1 MIIGELGHPS
11 APAAETIAALEQAW
25 GIDLP
30 LAAGVVEVL
39 LDGGLH
45 RLADMVARSGVSRE
59 GVKQVL
65 NVLGDDVESSGR
77 EVRLRADRID
87 GLRAALP
94 QPPPP
99 ELDER
104 LNDVIAAA
112 RADLPPLRRDLD
124 HVPATLETIR
134 RRARWLVGRFHLR
147 GRRILVLGDR
157 DLTGLAVAVL
167 EPSVSVAV
175 VDIDD
180 AILAVIARHAQ
191 RIGVNVGTWFAD
203 LRVGL
208 PEGLQASADLAFS
221 DPPYTPEG
229 IALFAQ
235 RGLDGLART
244 SWARIG
250 LCHGTGERQ
259 VELSF
264 QVQRALARLGLVFE
278 TVLPGF
284 NVYEGAE
291 SLGSRSALYLCRP
304 TKRAWKPSTTHN
316 GPARIYSHGT
326 TALEAR
332 SRLPA
337 DLAAQA
343 DPDRDELLIG
353 DGWDDKRA
361 IPIPEYVATLTGAAV
376 GIRHRAAAADGV
388 RIDLTAG
395 FAAQLPRILLLGPG
409 KTITA
414 VVAADEGLPLLEAHK
429 DLHRLIRSGYSLTVH
444 RPSLGIAVVE
454 RRAAEHDSPLAAAA
468 AELARR
474 TGAVAVN
481 ALREALVA
489 SSLKSAERLTKN
501 AARAILTEADLP
513 AAASETRLAELT
525 LADLDA
531 AARVLTRTLEPA
543 L

>member
-1 MIIGELGHPS
+1 MTETRNAPTS
-11 APAAETIAALEQAW
+11 AAGMVAALEQAW
-25 GIDLP
+25 GIDLL
-30 LAAGVVEVL
+30 LAVGVVEAL
-39 LDGGLH
+39 LDGRLH
-45 RLADMVARSGVSRE
+45 RLADLVARSGVSRE

-65 NVLGDDVESSGR
+65 IALGDDVESSDR

-87 GLRAALP
+87 ELRAVLP

-99 ELDER
+99 ELDEH
-104 LNDVIAAA
+104 LDGVIAAA
-112 RADLPPLRRDLD
+112 RADLPPPRRDLD
-124 HVPATLETIR
+124 HVPATLETVR
-134 RRARWLVGRFHLR
+134 HRARWLVERFHLR
-147 GRRILVLGDR
+147 GRRLVVLGDR

-167 EPSVSVAV
+167 EPSASVAV
-175 VDIDD
+175 VDVDD
-180 AILAVIARHAQ
+180 AVLAVIARHAE
-191 RIGVNVGTWFAD
+191 RVGVDVRTWFAD

-244 SWARIG
+244 GWARIG

-259 VELSF
+259 IELSF

-284 NVYEGAE
+284 NAYEGAE
-291 SLGSRSALYLCRP
+291 ALGSRSALYLCRP
-304 TKRAWKPSTTHN
+304 TKRAWKRNETQD
-316 GPARIYSHGT
+316 GRARIYSHGV

-337 DLAAQA
+337 GLAAQA
-343 DPDRDELLIG
+343 DARRDELLVG
-353 DGWDDKRA
+353 DGWGDRRA
-361 IPIPEYVATLTGAAV
+361 ISVPEYVTTLTGAAV
-376 GIRHRAAAADGV
+376 GTRKRAAAADSV

-395 FAAQLPRILLLGPG
+395 FAAHLPRVLLLGPG
-409 KTITA
+409 QTLTA
-414 VVAADEGLPLLEAHK
+414 VVTADEGLALLEAHE
-429 DLHRLIRSGYSLTVH
+429 DLYRLVRSGYTLAVRRHNS
-444 RPSLGIAVVE
+444 GITVVE
-454 RRAAEHDSPLAAAA
+454 RRAAERHSPLAAAA

-489 SSLKSAERLTKN
+489 SSLGSVERLTKN
-501 AARAILTEADLP
+501 AARAILAEAKLP
-513 AAASETRLAELT
+513 AAAGEARLAELS

-531 AARVLTRTLEPA
+531 AARILTRTLEPVS
-543 L
+543 